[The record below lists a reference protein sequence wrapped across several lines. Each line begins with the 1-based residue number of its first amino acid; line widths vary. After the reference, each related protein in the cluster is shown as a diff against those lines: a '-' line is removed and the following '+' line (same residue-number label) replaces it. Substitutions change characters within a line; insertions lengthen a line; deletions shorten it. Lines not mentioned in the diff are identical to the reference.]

1 MTQITTPVELNFLY
15 RFEAGSQV
23 LRFTDVAET
32 QTFDD
37 EDYDFNYGI
46 THSRPKFSAE
56 ASESEMDVDIHESSP
71 LSDIFLDGPPAY
83 QVKLVI
89 YEYDRDAGAVSA
101 YYKGWVVRSNF
112 ELDKSILSL
121 HLKTL
126 WHYFERETLS
136 DPLTALSRYNIYD
149 PRAGVD
155 TEALRQTVTVTALND
170 ERDVLTVTGIV
181 QADDWFKGGMIVAP
195 DNDKRTIIKHVTEGA
210 DKKLY
215 LNAAFPRFTLAAGFT
230 ADLYPGDDLTY
241 ETWANKFAAETN
253 HGEKHG
259 GWQYTPNI
267 DPAVRGV
274 S

>member
-1 MTQITTPVELNFLY
+1 MTQITTPTSVNFLY

-32 QTFDD
+32 QTYND
-37 EDYDFNYGI
+37 EDYDFSYPI

-56 ASESEMDVDIHESSP
+56 PSESEVDVSVHEGSP
-71 LSDIFLDGPPAY
+71 LSDIFIDGPPAY
-83 QVKLVI
+83 QIILRI
-89 YEYDRDAGAVSA
+89 FEYDRDSGLVTP

-112 ELDKSILSL
+112 ELDKSLLSL

-126 WHYFERETLS
+126 WHYFERESIS

-155 TEALRQTVTVTALND
+155 FESLRETITVTDLND
-170 ERDVLTVTGIV
+170 ERDILTIIGTA
-181 QADDWFKGGMIVAP
+181 QADDWYKGGMIVAP
-195 DNDKRTIIKHVTEGA
+195 DNDKRGIIKHVTEGG

-215 LNAAFPRFTLAAGFT
+215 LTSAFPRFTLASGFAAT
-230 ADLYPGDDLTY
+230 VYPGDDLTY
-241 ETWANKFAAETN
+241 ETWANKYAAQTN
-253 HGEKHG
+253 NGEKHG
-259 GWQYTPNI
+259 GWQHTPNV

-274 S
+274 I